1 MKEVHFCT
9 TSESHGRQIVLPMVV
24 ITCAPSSA
32 SHRGYSSPLRNDKPV
47 NLAGCAK
54 EASMNA
60 SNLLRSSVPS
70 CGSVSD
76 HLPRKRRPA
85 ALLVQ
90 PTSLPVTSSP
100 LVMRSITPCKA
111 RATAVAVG
119 VAVAVGAAVAVAVA
133 VAVGVGVNVAVAV
146 AVAVAVGVNVAVG
159 VGVNVAVAVTVGV
172 RVGVGVGE
180 GLVVRVAVGD
190 GLGVRV
196 AVGVEVGVGLLRLVG
211 ASDAWLE
218 LCLPLSVTE
227 KMP

>member
-32 SHRGYSSPLRNDKPV
+32 SHCGYSSPLRNDKPV

-60 SNLLRSSVPS
+60 SSLLRSSVPS

-76 HLPRKRRPA
+76 HLPRKRRPV

-100 LVMRSITPCKA
+100 PLMRSITPCKA

-133 VAVGVGVNVAVAV
+133 VGVGVGVNVAVAV
-146 AVAVAVGVNVAVG
+146 AVGVGVGVNVAVG
-159 VGVNVAVAVTVGV
+159 VGVKVAVDVGVNVAVGVGVKVAVAVGVGDGGGRVAVGV
-172 RVGVGVGE
+172 DVGVGVG
-180 GLVVRVAVGD
+180 VRCFFA
-190 GLGVRV
+190 
-196 AVGVEVGVGLLRLVG
+196 G
-211 ASDAWLE
+211 ASGA
-218 LCLPLSVTE
+218 
-227 KMP
+227 

>member
-32 SHRGYSSPLRNDKPV
+32 SHCGYSSPLRNDKPV
-47 NLAGCAK
+47 NLAGCAS
-54 EASMNA
+54 EASMN
-60 SNLLRSSVPS
+60 SSSLLRSSVPS
-70 CGSVSD
+70 CGSVPD

-100 LVMRSITPCKA
+100 PLMRSITPCKA

-119 VAVAVGAAVAVAVA
+119 VGVAVGAAVAVAIGVGVKVA

-146 AVAVAVGVNVAVG
+146 AVAVAVGAGVKVAVAVG
-159 VGVNVAVAVTVGV
+159 VGVHV
-172 RVGVGVGE
+172 
-180 GLVVRVAVGD
+180 
-190 GLGVRV
+190 
-196 AVGVEVGVGLLRLVG
+196 
-211 ASDAWLE
+211 
-218 LCLPLSVTE
+218 
-227 KMP
+227 

>member
-60 SNLLRSSVPS
+60 STLLRSSVPS
-70 CGSVSD
+70 SGSVSD

-90 PTSLPVTSSP
+90 PTSSPVTSSP
-100 LVMRSITPCKA
+100 PVMRSITPCKG

-119 VAVAVGAAVAVAVA
+119 VGVAVGGAVAVAVA
-133 VAVGVGVNVAVAV
+133 VAVGAGVGVNVAVAV
-146 AVAVAVGVNVAVG
+146 AVAVAVGVDVG
-159 VGVNVAVAVTVGV
+159 
-172 RVGVGVGE
+172 
-180 GLVVRVAVGD
+180 VGD

-196 AVGVEVGVGLLRLVG
+196 EVGVGDGVGVGVRRRLAG
-211 ASDAWLE
+211 ASGA
-218 LCLPLSVTE
+218 
-227 KMP
+227 